1 MARARYWLLGALAG
15 VASVV
20 GAAVFLEVIGA
31 PGRLGPPGA
40 GPLTVV
46 SLGDSTLSGEGAGDY
61 VPETDGT
68 RGNWCH
74 RSVNAAV
81 NRIDVPGVEAKVN
94 LACSGASTEDVVLGG
109 TMQWTESSQARRL
122 ADLARTHRVAAVLV
136 AVGAN
141 DDPRFSRLM
150 TDCLNA
156 RMRLGTPCHDAVAR
170 DWRQRLDA
178 VVPKVERVLDDIR
191 RVLTDAGYHDSDYQ
205 LVQFSYASPLAP
217 GIPEE
222 LRNLSGCPF
231 LTEDLAWIRDH
242 AVPDL
247 AAALRE
253 AADRAGAR
261 FLDLSR
267 SGHGHEACTGGAG
280 QEDEWFTRLTLD
292 WDGFSDAERA
302 EHASVESFHPN
313 AEGHRQVAGCV
324 GLFLGTVEREAA
336 CVPGEDGSLHLTTDV
351 DGGARRAAEAG
362 HPR

>member
-15 VASVV
+15 VAGVI
-20 GAAVFLEVIGA
+20 GTALFLEVGGA
-31 PGRLGPPGA
+31 PDPSGPPGN

-46 SLGDSTLSGEGAGDY
+46 TLGDSTTSGEGAGDY
-61 VPETDGT
+61 APETDGV

-74 RSVNAAV
+74 RSGNALV

-94 LACSGASTEDVVLGG
+94 LACSGAATEDVTLDG
-109 TMQWTESSQARRL
+109 TAQWTEPSQARRL
-122 ADLARTHRVAAVLV
+122 TELARTHRVAAVLV

-150 TDCLNA
+150 SDCLNA
-156 RMRLGTPCHDAVAR
+156 RLKLATPCRGEIER

-178 VVPKVERVLDDIR
+178 VVPKVARALADIR
-191 RVLTDAGYHDSDYQ
+191 RALADAGYRDGDYQ
-205 LVQFSYASPLAP
+205 LVQLSYASPLTP
-217 GIPEE
+217 DIPEE

-247 AAALRE
+247 SAALRT
-253 AADRAGAR
+253 AADRADAR

-267 SGHGHEACTGGAG
+267 AGHGHEACTGG
-280 QEDEWFTRLTLD
+280 EHPEHEWFTRLTLD
-292 WDGFSDAERA
+292 WDGFADAERV
-302 EHASVESFHPN
+302 EHAGVESFHPN
-313 AEGHRQVAGCV
+313 AEGHEQVAGCV
-324 GLFLGTVEREAA
+324 GLFLGTAEREAA
-336 CVPGEDGSLHLTTDV
+336 CVPGEDGALHLSTEGDAV
-351 DGGARRAAEAG
+351 ARRGADAA